1 MFLDNANPT
10 FMSFYYYYFIIH
22 VYVIKGPDTWA
33 IFSTE
38 NAMVVKLLH
47 CDILYK
53 MAKLNML
60 SRNATIVFNNTDGV
74 YFQLVIFTKV

>member
-1 MFLDNANPT
+1 
-10 FMSFYYYYFIIH
+10 
-22 VYVIKGPDTWA
+22 
-33 IFSTE
+33 
-38 NAMVVKLLH
+38 VVKLLH

>member
-1 MFLDNANPT
+1 M
-10 FMSFYYYYFIIH
+10 
-22 VYVIKGPDTWA
+22 A
-33 IFSTE
+33 IFSLERYRYSLKRRIHGQIFSAE

-53 MAKLNML
+53 MEKLNMF
-60 SRNATIVFNNTDGV
+60 SRNATIVFNNTDDV